1 LPAGPCGASMA
12 DGHFNEKRKDAR
24 KRHIDECAART
35 FGKAGQRKRR
45 PSSRNVS
52 LKNQRRAELLR
63 RRIEEL
69 DLGLDISNSERGLF

>member
-1 LPAGPCGASMA
+1 MRIERL
-12 DGHFNEKRKDAR
+12 EKRASEK
-24 KRHIDECAART
+24 E
-35 FGKAGQRKRR
+35 R